1 MYHNQTRAK
10 KEERLET
17 PSQYGSHASM
27 IVEGKEGPEPGTVVL
42 LDAIGEYWTYVDR
55 LDSGLA
61 DPRRFER
68 NPVEKR

>member
-1 MYHNQTRAK
+1 MK
-10 KEERLET
+10 KEKTQT

-27 IVEGKEGPEPGTVVL
+27 VVEGKEGPEPGTVVL
-42 LDAIGEYWTYVDR
+42 LDDIGEYWTYADR

-68 NPVEKR
+68 RPVERN